1 MIRES
6 LHRRSLQG
14 SSFSK
19 HLPLVALLAATSAA
33 GILACGNDDSGDDDE
48 STEAQALEPSDPTE
62 VPAREEPVAPPAPP
76 PLPPGSD
83 TLNGLSLP
91 AQLANWRVI
100 GVVKVPGDPG
110 TVRVIVGNDTA
121 VDAARAGETNP
132 WPDGSM
138 MGHLQWA
145 SQPSES
151 PGSTATVPG
160 DFAAATL
167 MVKNSGDYA
176 ADGGWAYGVWT
187 TSELRPIN
195 NPTFDRAC
203 VDCHTSEVPDNDFVF
218 TIPGA
223 LPTQAAVDGAA
234 ALSNGVELPPDILDW
249 RVIGI
254 ASREGDANPNIRV
267 VIGNDIAIE
276 AARTGETNPWPDG
289 AMLGHYVWAA
299 GENPTQPD
307 NVTPAAFNGI
317 TLMVK
322 DSVEYADDG
331 GWAYGNWATPELTG
345 AVDPAGTTFDR
356 ACVDC
361 HTTNVAD
368 QDFVFTVPGAIPEA
382 LFGG

>member
-1 MIRES
+1 MIREY
-6 LHRRSLQG
+6 LHRRSLSG

-33 GILACGNDDSGDDDE
+33 GMLACGNDDGGSDE
-48 STEAQALEPSDPTE
+48 ETEAQALEPIDPTE
-62 VPAREEPVAPPAPP
+62 VPERGEPAAPAAPE
-76 PLPPGSD
+76 PLPPGAD

-91 AQLANWRVI
+91 TQLANWRVI
-100 GVVKVPGDPG
+100 GVVRAAGDPG
-110 TVRVIVGNDTA
+110 TVRVIVGNDAA
-121 VDAARAGETNP
+121 VEAARAGQTNP

-138 MGHLQWA
+138 LGHLQWTP
-145 SQPSES
+145 QPSPS
-151 PGSTATVPG
+151 QGSTATVP
-160 DFAAATL
+160 DAFAAATV
-167 MVKNSGDYA
+167 MIKNSTDYA

-187 TSELRPIN
+187 SPELRPL
-195 NPTFDRAC
+195 PDPQFDRAC
-203 VDCHTSEVPDNDFVF
+203 VNCHTERVADNDFVF

-223 LPTQAAVDGAA
+223 LPTQAAVDAA
-234 ALSNGVELPPDILDW
+234 EPVSNGIELPADILDW

-254 ASREGDANPNIRV
+254 ASREGDMNPNIRV

-276 AARTGETNPWPDG
+276 AARAGQTNPWPDG
-289 AMLGHYVWAA
+289 SQLAHYVWAA
-299 GENPTQPD
+299 GENETQVG
-307 NVTPAAFNGI
+307 NVVPVGFNAI

-322 DSVEYADDG
+322 DATEFAADG
-331 GWAYGNWATPELTG
+331 GWAYGNWTTPELTP

-368 QDFVFTVPGAIPEA
+368 NDFVFTIPGDIPEA